1 MHGKGKTMTYRCNK
15 KICTRCGACSGL
27 GVTAKPVQTLTS
39 PLAFGEEASSRA
51 FSAAIDLGTTTLAC
65 YLAGVPDGRVLG
77 AGSAR
82 NPQASRGPD
91 VVSRIVRASES
102 PQALQELSDVVRN
115 HIGALAANLAGD
127 AGLDVRNCREIAVA
141 GNSVMELLF
150 LGISPETLG
159 SAPFALPA
167 RSFAPL
173 SVEELGIPFLPPETP
188 VHIFPLIDGFVGGD
202 TTALLYEI
210 TEAAVLSETQALT
223 RLVIDFGTNGEI
235 ALIHGGRIVACST
248 AAGPAFEG
256 ASVRQGMPALPGA
269 VCAVVSDGGT
279 TYCRTVTNKPAMG
292 LCGSGL
298 VDAVALLL
306 REGVLNEDGAMKAR
320 PASPFA
326 RRIHGEGA
334 ELRCVLC
341 ESEAGDVALYQ
352 SDVRQFQ
359 LAKGAVQAG
368 IELLLSHC
376 GVAWEEIGECV
387 LAGAFGNAI
396 RHESLLETGVLR
408 GLLRDKIRSAG
419 NGAGMGIVRML
430 GAGASGRRRVHRIAE
445 SAGHLRLE
453 SAPEFQPRF
462 LEAMRLAPR

>member
-1 MHGKGKTMTYRCNK
+1 MTYRCNK

-27 GVTAKPVQTLTS
+27 GVIAKPLRGLST
-39 PLAFGEEASSRA
+39 PFGSGEDASSRV

-65 YLAGVPDGRVLG
+65 YLAGVPDGRILAAASV
-77 AGSAR
+77 R

-91 VVSRIVRASES
+91 VISRIVRASES
-102 PQALQELSDVVRN
+102 PEALHELADVVRN
-115 HIGALAANLAGD
+115 HIGALAANLAGNS
-127 AGLDVRNCREIAVA
+127 GLDVRNCREIAIA

-150 LGISPETLG
+150 LGISPEPLG
-159 SAPFALPA
+159 SAPFALPV
-167 RSFAPL
+167 RSFAPR
-173 SVEELGIPFLPPETP
+173 SVVELEIPFLPPETP

-210 TEAAVLSETQALT
+210 TESAVLSGTQGLT

-235 ALIHGGRIVACST
+235 ALIHRGRILACST

-256 ASVRQGMPALPGA
+256 ASIRQGMPALPGA
-269 VCAVVSDGGT
+269 VCGIVSDGGA
-279 TYCRTVTNKPAMG
+279 TYCRTVNNAPAIG

-298 VDAVALLL
+298 VDSVALLL
-306 REGVLNEDGAMKAR
+306 REGVLNEDGAMEVR
-320 PASPFA
+320 VASPFT
-326 RRIHGEGA
+326 RRIHGKGS
-334 ELRCVLC
+334 ELRCILC
-341 ESEAGDVALYQ
+341 ESEAGEVALYQ

-368 IELLLSHC
+368 IELLLSYC

-408 GLLRDKIRSAG
+408 GLLRNRIRSAG

-430 GAGASGRRRVHRIAE
+430 GSGESGRRRVHRIAE
-445 SAGHLRLE
+445 TTGHLRLE
-453 SAPEFQPRF
+453 SAPEFQSRF
-462 LEAMRLAPR
+462 LKAMRLAPRSK

>member
-1 MHGKGKTMTYRCNK
+1 MMMYRCNK

-27 GVTAKPVQTLTS
+27 GVIAKPVGGLSS
-39 PLAFGEEASSRA
+39 PLGSSEDASSRA

-65 YLAGVPDGRVLG
+65 YLAGVPDGRIL
-77 AGSAR
+77 AAASAR

-91 VVSRIVRASES
+91 VISRIVRASES
-102 PQALQELSDVVRN
+102 PEALQELSDVVRN
-115 HIGALAANLAGD
+115 HIGALTANLAGD
-127 AGLDVRNCREIAVA
+127 AGLDVRNCRELAVA

-150 LGISPETLG
+150 LGISPEPLG

-167 RSFAPL
+167 RSFAPR
-173 SVEELGIPFLPPETP
+173 SVGELEIPFLPPETP

-210 TEAAVLSETQALT
+210 TEAAVLSGTQGLT

-235 ALIHGGRIVACST
+235 ALIHRGRSLACST

-256 ASVRQGMPALPGA
+256 ASIRQGMPALPGA
-269 VCAVVSDGGT
+269 VCGIVSDGGA
-279 TYCRTVTNKPAMG
+279 TYCRTVNNSPAIG

-298 VDAVALLL
+298 VDGVALLL
-306 REGVLNEDGAMKAR
+306 REGVLNEDGAMEVRA
-320 PASPFA
+320 ASPFA

-341 ESEAGDVALYQ
+341 ESKAGEVALYQ
-352 SDVRQFQ
+352 SDVREFQ

-376 GVAWEEIGECV
+376 GITWEEIGECV

-408 GLLRDKIRSAG
+408 GCLHNRIRSAG

-430 GAGASGRRRVHRIAE
+430 GSGESGRRRVHRIAE
-445 SAGHLRLE
+445 TTGHLRLE
-453 SAPEFQPRF
+453 SASEFQSRF